1 MSQTSRGSCCQ
12 TSIGIRSLNVT
23 DPNRIEGKKQT
34 SVDIGD
40 VIELKYMKEKGAYKG
55 KVVKLSRSKITRS
68 TKRDKDGKV
77 ISTKASGGELIID
90 ILWLDAPAAVAKGV
104 IGENLVDGS
113 R

>member
-1 MSQTSRGSCCQ
+1 
-12 TSIGIRSLNVT
+12 
-23 DPNRIEGKKQT
+23 
-34 SVDIGD
+34 
-40 VIELKYMKEKGAYKG
+40 MKEKGAYKG

-113 R
+113 RWLRKGLQDPERYAQDPEHTVSNNTVASVGPRRLIIVDVVMTP